1 MRIVGPLLAVLA
13 LVTACATADSGT
25 DAGGASH
32 SRNDL
37 TVEADAGDGSP
48 SQSWTL
54 TCDGAA
60 DGTLP
65 DPATACAHLQ
75 GMDEPFAPLPN
86 GVACT
91 EQFGGAQTAHVSGV
105 WDGDPVDLEL
115 SRSDGCRIAQWDGLG
130 PLLPIPVG

>member
-1 MRIVGPLLAVLA
+1 
-13 LVTACATADSGT
+13 
-25 DAGGASH
+25 
-32 SRNDL
+32 
-37 TVEADAGDGSP
+37 
-48 SQSWTL
+48 
-54 TCDGAA
+54 
-60 DGTLP
+60 
-65 DPATACAHLQ
+65 
-75 GMDEPFAPLPN
+75 MDEPFAPLPS